1 MKKGLIFCVVLT
13 VLNIILFSMVI
24 STIEENEITLVSI
37 DPSNKELEFKGLRPR
52 LTIDEVNQI
61 SKSINADL
69 FLLKK
74 MKGILI
80 ITSICLTILL
90 LLIIKKSSWNTTRF
104 DGLTLLFITILLFS
118 LHWLLILFNNK
129 FENGYNATINIRIV
143 TEATLLIIQ
152 PILFFMAYKLNN
164 MEISKKLH
172 QYKWI
177 SFLSLILC
185 IACTVITL
193 IIGIGL
199 LAAPDLGGNW
209 G

>member
-1 MKKGLIFCVVLT
+1 MVLT